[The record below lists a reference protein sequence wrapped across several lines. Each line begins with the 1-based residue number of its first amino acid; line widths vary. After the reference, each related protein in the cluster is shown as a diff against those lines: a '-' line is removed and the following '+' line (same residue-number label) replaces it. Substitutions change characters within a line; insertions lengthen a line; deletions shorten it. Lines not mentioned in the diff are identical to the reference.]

1 MSIRVI
7 KPGLL
12 TTVQD
17 WGRIGSQSI
26 GFNVSGVMDRRSYR
40 LANFGRQLHRR
51 SRFGNDRFG
60 RQFCLL
66 ESNYIA
72 ITGADMGATIEGV
85 PAPMYQTIFVRE
97 GDTLSFSAAKSG
109 MYTYVAF
116 AGGLDVPQ
124 VLGSRSTNLK
134 CAVGGFEGRKL
145 KSGDILPFRNT
156 LDHLGDLHIHKLTP
170 EDFSQSEVTLR
181 VIMGPQDDY
190 FTHEGVHTFLHEP
203 YKVTQNA
210 DRMGYKLEGEPI
222 AYKDS
227 VDIISDG
234 IVFGSIQVPRRGSR
248 L

>member
-40 LANFGRQLHRR
+40 LANFLV
-51 SRFGNDRFG
+51 GNYTDEAVLEMTALGGSFV
-60 RQFCLL
+60 FL

-97 GDTLSFSAAKSG
+97 GDTLSFTAAKSG

-134 CAVGGFEGRKL
+134 CSIGGFDGLYGIGISLYFRPCNLSNKFL
-145 KSGDILPFRNT
+145 KIYLYFNLNRFNNSNMFILNHFP
-156 LDHLGDLHIHKLTP
+156 L
-170 EDFSQSEVTLR
+170 Q
-181 VIMGPQDDY
+181 
-190 FTHEGVHTFLHEP
+190 
-203 YKVTQNA
+203 
-210 DRMGYKLEGEPI
+210 
-222 AYKDS
+222 
-227 VDIISDG
+227 
-234 IVFGSIQVPRRGSR
+234 
-248 L
+248 